1 MKYNNKIAL
10 ALLSLVYIACGG
22 GGEKE
27 TTAEEKKEAPQSMY
41 QKALDPLENP
51 GIGPVKELTFSADI
65 DQTLAQTG
73 KELYEIKCT
82 ACHKADQKYI
92 GPAPKGIYERRNPA
106 WVMNMILNPEQMVAE
121 DPIAKKLLMEFNGS
135 PMANQ
140 GLTETEARAIAE
152 YFRTL

>member
-1 MKYNNKIAL
+1 MKYNQKIVL
-10 ALLSLVYIACGG
+10 ALSSLVFFACGG
-22 GGEKE
+22 GTE
-27 TTAEEKKEAPQSMY
+27 TESAAEEKKEAPQSMY

-51 GIGPVKELTFSADI
+51 GVGPVKELTFSADI

-82 ACHKADQKYI
+82 ACHKPDQKYI

-140 GLTETEARAIAE
+140 GLTEDEARAIVE

>member
-1 MKYNNKIAL
+1 MKYKQKIVL
-10 ALLSLVYIACGG
+10 SFSSLVFIACGG
-22 GGEKE
+22 GTEPE
-27 TTAEEKKEAPQSMY
+27 STSDEKKEAPQSMY

-51 GIGPVKELTFSADI
+51 GVGPVKELAFSADI
-65 DQTLAQTG
+65 DQALAQTG

-82 ACHKADQKYI
+82 ACHKNDQKYI

-106 WVMNMILNPEQMVAE
+106 WVMNMILNPEKMVAE

-140 GLTETEARAIAE
+140 GLTEAEARAIVE